1 MTGANQTSSTVAEPL
16 RFALPTGVEI
26 AADRFGDPAAPSVL
40 FLHGG
45 GQTRHAWGSS
55 AAHLAELGYQTIT
68 MDHRGHGESSWD
80 AGGNYEL
87 DAFVTD
93 LLHVIE
99 MLESKPILVGA
110 SLGGFTALMAE
121 AQSEESIAAGVVL
134 VDVTPRVQRDGVLRV
149 FDFMRGSAD
158 GFDSLEEAAA
168 AVASYLPHRRRP
180 KDLTGLGKNLRR
192 SDDGR
197 YRWHWDPKLLEVWD
211 VNRLNERQAEALI
224 EERSEAARRLTVPTL
239 LIRGRMSDVVSEAQ
253 AREFLELVPHAEYVD
268 LEGAAHMVAGD
279 RNDVFTDAVTSFVQR
294 HVGPGRG

>member
-1 MTGANQTSSTVAEPL
+1 M
-16 RFALPTGVEI
+16 
-26 AADRFGDPAAPSVL
+26 
-40 FLHGG
+40 
-45 GQTRHAWGSS
+45 
-55 AAHLAELGYQTIT
+55 
-68 MDHRGHGESSWD
+68 
-80 AGGNYEL
+80 
-87 DAFVTD
+87 
-93 LLHVIE
+93 
-99 MLESKPILVGA
+99 
-110 SLGGFTALMAE
+110 GGFTALMAE
-121 AQSEESIAAGVVL
+121 AQSEKSIAAGVVL

-211 VNRLNERQAEALI
+211 MNRLNERQAEALI